1 MIRRTAC
8 LAILAL
14 SASWSAAADYYGTYT
29 TESFPL
35 PNCSIV
41 AMKPYWNHVY
51 FESSIGQTVNS
62 MTQQYVREL
71 GQEAMKDGYNAIVG
85 LKIFWVGGAGEGE
98 FRQSNSRYRS
108 VLVTGAAQIMG
119 TAVKL
124 QCK

>member
-41 AMKPYWNHVY
+41 AMAPYWSSLY
-51 FESSIGQTVNS
+51 FDGSISTSVDS
-62 MTQQYVREL
+62 MIQQSVREL
-71 GQEAMKDGYNAIVG
+71 GESAKKDGYNAVTG
-85 LKIFWVGGAGEGE
+85 LKIFWVGGASEGE
-98 FRQSNSRYRS
+98 FRQAGSRYKGM
-108 VLVTGAAQIMG
+108 LVAGTAQIMG